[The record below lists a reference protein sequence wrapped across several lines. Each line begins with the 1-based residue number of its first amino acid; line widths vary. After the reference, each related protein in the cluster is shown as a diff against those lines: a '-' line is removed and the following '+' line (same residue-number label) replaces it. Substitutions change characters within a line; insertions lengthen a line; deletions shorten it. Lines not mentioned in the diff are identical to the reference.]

1 MIPVIAGRTLRNL
14 QLAETGLKRGVLCI
28 REEETSKL
36 VCNQTPCPPERVQSG
51 RVQWA
56 LLVQLSCPV
65 PASSAGSPP
74 APLPPSNTY
83 PYFRIAPP

>member
-36 VCNQTPCPPERVQSG
+36 VCNQTPCPPRTGTEWESAVG
-51 RVQWA
+51 P
-56 LLVQLSCPV
+56 SCPTFSPV

-74 APLPPSNTY
+74 APLAPSNTY